1 MSVLK
6 INVYLKGVKMTCY
19 EKNTILLACK
29 YTEFI
34 GKKKEQKAEFSKQL
48 SILLNLLNS
57 IPFINLDTIYR

>member
-1 MSVLK
+1 
-6 INVYLKGVKMTCY
+6 MTCY
-19 EKNTILLACK
+19 EKKTILLACK